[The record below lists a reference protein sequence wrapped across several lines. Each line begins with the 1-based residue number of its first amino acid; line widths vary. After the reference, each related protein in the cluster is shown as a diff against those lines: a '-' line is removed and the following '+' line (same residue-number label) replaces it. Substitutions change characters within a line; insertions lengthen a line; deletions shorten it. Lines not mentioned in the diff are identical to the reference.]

1 MTEFDPPL
9 RLAKNT
15 VVITLDDAA
24 VFARSFH
31 EARLP
36 RSREAVLRL
45 IESACSD
52 EERRLAANGF
62 GAWIR
67 AESALRT
74 VV

>member
-36 RSREAVLRL
+36 KSRDAVLRL
-45 IESACSD
+45 IEEACT
-52 EERRLAANGF
+52 EPERRVAASGF
-62 GAWIR
+62 GAWVR
-67 AESALRT
+67 AEASLMQAL
-74 VV
+74 